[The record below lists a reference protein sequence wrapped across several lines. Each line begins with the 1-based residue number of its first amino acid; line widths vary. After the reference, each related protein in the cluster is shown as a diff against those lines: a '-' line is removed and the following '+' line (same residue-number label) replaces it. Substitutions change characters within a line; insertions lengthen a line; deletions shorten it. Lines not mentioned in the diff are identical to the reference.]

1 MRRRVLIE
9 SVRRRLRAGEHLQEV
24 AYMWHRH
31 RWTLPFALSAGAG
44 LCLVAFVSGFDSAGS
59 LVAVGL
65 AASAVAAMA
74 TTEYRVLAATTS
86 GLVLLRA
93 SRIRQVAVEV
103 LERLPAST
111 DVRLVG
117 NNLVLTDWMV
127 GDRRYTVPKSSESAM
142 NRIAG
147 TGA

>member
-9 SVRRRLRAGEHLQEV
+9 SVQKRLRADDELREV

-31 RWTLPFALSAGAG
+31 RWTLPFAILAAIGVAGVAA
-44 LCLVAFVSGFDSAGS
+44 LVGVGSWGS

-65 AASAVAAMA
+65 AAAAVAATA
-74 TTEYRVLAATTS
+74 ATEYRVLAATQR

-111 DVRLVG
+111 PVTLVG
-117 NNLVLTDWMV
+117 NNFVLTDWLV

-142 NRIAG
+142 TRIA
-147 TGA
+147 TDL

>member
-9 SVRRRLRAGEHLQEV
+9 SVQKRLRADDDLREV

-31 RWTLPFALSAGAG
+31 RWTLPFALLAAVAVAVVAVLAG
-44 LCLVAFVSGFDSAGS
+44 VRSAGS
-59 LVAVGL
+59 VVAVGL
-65 AASAVAAMA
+65 AAAAVAATA
-74 TTEYRVLAATTS
+74 ATEYRVLAATGR

-111 DVRLVG
+111 PVTLVS
-117 NNLVLTDWMV
+117 NNVVLTDWMV
-127 GDRRYTVPKSSESAM
+127 GDRRYTVPRSSHSAM
-142 NRIAG
+142 TRIAG
-147 TGA
+147 DP